1 MDNAG
6 ISICKLLH
14 TGDLNIDDQMANF
27 VLPFSSTS
35 PWWDINIDL
44 YSEQKFVKERA
55 LRITMFME
63 EEP

>member
-14 TGDLNIDDQMANF
+14 TF